1 MALTYADSAALM
13 NDPAF
18 RDRIKVACLT
28 YANYIVGEPPTVA
41 AHNTRVKWAQQTLV
55 APDVAAGMVAPTVVM
70 DAAVQEQGSAIDDPG
85 LQSATENAVNKL
97 I

>member
-1 MALTYADSAALM
+1 MAMSYAESAALM
-13 NDPAF
+13 ADQAF

-28 YANYIVGEPPTVA
+28 YANYIVGEAANVP
-41 AHNTRVKWAQQTLV
+41 AHNTRIKWAQQTLV
-55 APDVAAGMVAPTVVM
+55 APDVAAGVVLPTVVM
-70 DAAVQEQGSAIDDPG
+70 DAAVQDQGANIDDPG